1 MASGVESAVMGP
13 WAPAVDGILA
23 HLDDTGRQ
31 RHRLE
36 AERLAGRIRWETPE
50 GFDLD
55 DAMRATVVNLAALL
69 AAGFAE
75 RDDPFAQVG
84 SVIVHPGAFRVV
96 ERRAPRSGGLVRAGG
111 RSLAGQSGHGRGP
124 LVLSWAQVRT
134 DLRRPAGG
142 RNVVLHE
149 FAHKIDQLD
158 GFADGLPPIA
168 DRELRREFDRVMVRS
183 FDRVRRRRQG
193 VLRAYAGSD
202 PAEHFAVASEV
213 FFTRPVDLRTRAG
226 GLYGALAA
234 FYRQDPASRPGSGA
248 P

>member
-1 MASGVESAVMGP
+1 MVPGVESAAMGE
-13 WAPAVDGILA
+13 WAPAVAGILA
-23 HLDDTGRQ
+23 HLDDTGRE
-31 RHRLE
+31 RHRVE
-36 AERLAGRIRWETPE
+36 AERLHRRIRWEAPE
-50 GFDLD
+50 RFELD

-69 AAGFAE
+69 AAGFAD
-75 RDDPFAQVG
+75 RDDPFAQVA
-84 SVIVHPGAFRVV
+84 SVIVHPGAFRVAD
-96 ERRAPRSGGLVRAGG
+96 RRAPRTGGLVKAGG

-124 LVLSWAQVRT
+124 LVLSWAQVRA

-168 DRELRREFDRVMVRS
+168 DRELRREFDRVMGRS

-202 PAEHFAVASEV
+202 PAEHFAVATEV
-213 FFTRPVDLRTRAG
+213 FFTRPLDLRTRAG

-234 FYRQDPASRPGSGA
+234 FYRQDPASHPPPAAS
-248 P
+248 

>member
-1 MASGVESAVMGP
+1 MGP
-13 WAPAVDGILA
+13 WTPAVTGLCA
-23 HLDDTGRQ
+23 HLDDAGRE
-31 RHRLE
+31 RHRAE
-36 AERLAGRIRWETPE
+36 SERLHDRIRWETPD

-55 DAMRATVVNLAALL
+55 TAMRETVVTLAALL

-75 RDDPFAQVG
+75 RDDPFAQVR
-84 SVIVHPGAFRVV
+84 SVIVHPGAFRVS
-96 ERRAPRSGGLVRAGG
+96 ERRSSRSGGIVRAGG

-124 LVLSWAQVRT
+124 LVISWSQVRA
-134 DLRRPAGG
+134 DLRRPSAG

-168 DRELRREFDRVMVRS
+168 DGSLRRDFDRVMGRS
-183 FDRVRRRRQG
+183 FDRVRRSRQG
-193 VLRAYAGSD
+193 LLRAYAGSD

-213 FFTRPVDLRTRAG
+213 FFTRPVEMRSRAG
-226 GLYGALAA
+226 GLYRALSA
-234 FYRQDPASRPGSGA
+234 FYRQDPASPAGPLA

>member
-1 MASGVESAVMGP
+1 MVSGDGSAAMGP
-13 WAPAVDGILA
+13 WAASVAGIMA
-23 HLDDTGRQ
+23 HLDEAGRQ
-31 RHRLE
+31 RHRFE
-36 AERLAGRIRWETPE
+36 AERLRGRIRWETPE
-50 GFDLD
+50 GFELD
-55 DAMRATVVNLAALL
+55 DAMRETVMSLAALL

-84 SVIVHPGAFRVV
+84 SVIVHPGAFRVMD
-96 ERRAPRSGGLVRAGG
+96 RRAPRSGGLVKAGG

-124 LVLSWAQVRT
+124 LVLSWAQVRA

-168 DRELRREFDRVMVRS
+168 DRELRREFDRVMGRS

-226 GLYGALAA
+226 GLYGALSA
-234 FYRQDPASRPGSGA
+234 FYRQDPASHVEPPA